1 MTTTLRIDDNLKRQC
16 DEVFSEL
23 GLTMTSALT
32 VFLKQ
37 VVRTRT
43 IPFIIGRQSIA
54 EYDMPSNAWTRFDD
68 RETIQSKAKSA
79 WSQMRA
85 QAQEQFKDRP
95 EPTMDEINAEIKDS
109 RQKHKV
115 KRAKIPDSDC
125 AIMK

>member
-37 VVRTRT
+37 VVRTRS
-43 IPFIIGRQSIA
+43 IPFVIGGQSIA
-54 EYDMPSNAWTRFDD
+54 EYDMPIIARTRFDN

-95 EPTMDEINAEIKDS
+95 EPTMDEINEMISEVRRERRSKGQLAKA
-109 RQKHKV
+109 V
-115 KRAKIPDSDC
+115 KA
-125 AIMK
+125 

>member
-37 VVRTRT
+37 VVRTRS
-43 IPFIIGRQSIA
+43 IPFVIGECRLPFTPQNRIRDGLRAWDILERNRNERIA
-54 EYDMPSNAWTRFDD
+54 NGEREWTL
-68 RETIQSKAKSA
+68 
-79 WSQMRA
+79 
-85 QAQEQFKDRP
+85 
-95 EPTMDEINAEIKDS
+95 DEINAEIKDS

-115 KRAKIPDSDC
+115 KKAKIPDSDC
-125 AIMK
+125 EIVK